1 MTSVVIVDDQSLVR
15 AGLRLILDQDAGIDV
30 LGEAEN
36 GKEALDLIAG
46 LRPHV
51 ALMDIRMPVLDG
63 IEATRRIAAARHG
76 TRVLMLTTF
85 GEDEQV
91 VAALRA
97 GASGFLLKDVDP
109 PDLVHAI
116 RVVARGDALLSPGIV
131 RRLME
136 RFITAPTRHSSMLTS
151 LTQRELQILRLIARG
166 LSNEEIGAQLFIST
180 ATVKTHVT
188 KILGKLNL
196 RDRTQAVVLA
206 YESGLLVP
214 GRD

>member
-1 MTSVVIVDDQSLVR
+1 VTSVVIVDDQALVR

-30 LGEAEN
+30 LGEAAN
-36 GKEALDLIAG
+36 GKEALDLVAG
-46 LRPHV
+46 MQPDV

-63 IEATRRIAAARHG
+63 IEATRRIAAARRG
-76 TRVLMLTTF
+76 THVLMLTTF

-116 RVVARGDALLSPGIV
+116 RVVARGDALLAPDIV

-136 RFITAPTRHSSMLTS
+136 RFVTAPTRHAAMLTS

-166 LSNEEIGAQLFIST
+166 LSNEEIGTQLFIST

>member
-1 MTSVVIVDDQSLVR
+1 MTSVVIVDDQALVR

-36 GKEALDLIAG
+36 GKEALDLIASK
-46 LRPHV
+46 RPDV

-63 IEATRRIAAARHG
+63 IEATRRTAAAHGG
-76 TRVLMLTTF
+76 TRILMLTTF
-85 GEDEQV
+85 GDDEQV

-116 RVVARGDALLSPGIV
+116 RVVARGDALLSPEIV

-136 RFITAPTRHSSMLTS
+136 RFITAPTGHSALLAS

-166 LSNEEIGAQLFIST
+166 LSNEEIGTQLFIST

-188 KILGKLNL
+188 RTLGKLNL

>member
-1 MTSVVIVDDQSLVR
+1 VTSVVIVDDQSLVR

-46 LRPHV
+46 LRPDV

-63 IEATRRIAAARHG
+63 IEATRRIAAARGG

-116 RVVARGDALLSPGIV
+116 RVVARGEALLSPGIV

-136 RFITAPTRHSSMLTS
+136 RFITAPARHSAMLTA

-166 LSNEEIGAQLFIST
+166 LSNDEIGAQLFIST

-188 KILGKLNL
+188 KVLGKLNL